1 MKNRGSRLRRPQV
14 PRGALRKVRAAGRA
28 LWRAARFA
36 RPFARH
42 LQAFRPTLKQII
54 GGIRWSA
61 MMAAWNVVALV
72 SLIVLLSL
80 LGTDQGLEL
89 LKIDTESA
97 PGVLDQFRRVG
108 VPLTIYAVSVTLASV
123 LVGRSGTR
131 RLADLAERFGLPAVP
146 VQRGSRLLIPLAIGF
161 APFVLLGRSTKP
173 GWPVLLTA
181 GAIAAAVLYPWLRAE
196 LFAGAEV
203 HTRARQAIASS
214 IVFALTFVGVA
225 IICVLPDQAR
235 AVGAAG
241 VVLCGLA
248 FWTSVLSLVFVAL
261 PLRFGLPG
269 LALLAPVPW
278 LIASFLHDPNQFPRP
293 FRTGSSARDQVNSAA
308 VSGIHDQFV
317 RWIASSEHPGEGFIP
332 VYLVSAEGGGLRAA
346 FWTARTL
353 SELNFKSAS
362 QFARHAFVYS
372 GVSGGSLGIAAFLG
386 VATKHPILGGRVLE
400 DFLGRDYL
408 APLVGRLMLTEPI
421 WQLLGA
427 YSGVLPRDVA
437 FERQWERDW
446 QAIEHHA
453 HFSRRFADVFAG
465 SAARS
470 GPAVVFNA
478 TNSET
483 GKRVLLANVDAAVVA
498 NDYLF
503 PLTTDGVAE
512 RLSDVT
518 LGEVV
523 HLSARF
529 PFISPPA
536 SMQMVVPTGIGRE
549 PVERLWGHVV
559 DGGYFD
565 NSGGLALRDVY
576 ESLSE
581 LRDAARRGI
590 GYSSSD
596 PDVDWERAR
605 PLIARARFHIL
616 VIRNDPLASPVA
628 EKNSYPTVTDN
639 RIINLWGDS
648 VTKAFKEGEFGR
660 NSPVRGTASELLVPI
675 DAALSTREARASAT
689 RRALWERVSRA
700 VGDLQYQCEVDRR
713 VASQTP
719 MVVPFTLSQECLAAQ
734 VDKYTEISLG
744 KDIAENVDEPD
755 AGAKTACDLD
765 DARGIALGW
774 MLADRSKRAM
784 SCMASQDQDIA
795 AVAAELNPP
804 Q

>member
-1 MKNRGSRLRRPQV
+1 MTKRATQFSNPLLIYAV
-14 PRGALRKVRAAGRA
+14 RKVRAARRLLRHSVQA
-28 LWRAARFA
+28 IW
-36 RPFARH
+36 PFPQHPSTRCTST
-42 LQAFRPTLKQII
+42 RQII
-54 GGIRWSA
+54 GSLRLAASLV
-61 MMAAWNVVALV
+61 AWNAIPLAGF
-72 SLIVLLSL
+72 VLLAFL

-89 LKIDTESA
+89 LKIDSESS

-108 VPLTIYAVSVTLASV
+108 IPLSIYAVAVTLASV
-123 LVGRSGTR
+123 LVGRAGTR
-131 RLADLAERFGLPAVP
+131 RLFDLADRFDLPRLAVERVSHVLT
-146 VQRGSRLLIPLAIGF
+146 PLALGY
-161 APFVLLGRSTKP
+161 APFVLLGRSTRP
-173 GWPVLLTA
+173 GASVVLAAGATAAIVIYPLLRMELLPGDRDASPAQQAVAWSLAFALIFVAVAITA
-181 GAIAAAVLYPWLRAE
+181 G
-196 LFAGAEV
+196 
-203 HTRARQAIASS
+203 
-214 IVFALTFVGVA
+214 
-225 IICVLPDQAR
+225 LPDQAR
-235 AVGAAG
+235 MVGATG
-241 VVLCGLA
+241 VVICGLGV
-248 FWTSVLSLVFVAL
+248 WTSVLSLLFVAL

-269 LALLAPVPW
+269 LALLAPLPW
-278 LIASFLHDPNQFPRP
+278 LVASFLHDPNQFPRRHDP
-293 FRTGSSARDQVNSAA
+293 ENAPREQAGAA
-308 VSGIHDQFV
+308 AISGIHDQFV
-317 RWIASSEHPGEGFIP
+317 RWILSSEHPGEESIP

-362 QFARHAFVYS
+362 QFARHAFAYS

-386 VATKHPILGGRVLE
+386 VASKHPVLGVRVLE

-408 APLVGRLMLTEPI
+408 APLVGRLMLTEPF

-446 QAIEHHA
+446 QAIEHRA
-453 HFSRRFADVFAG
+453 HFSRRFVDVFAG
-465 SAARS
+465 SATHS
-470 GPAVVFNA
+470 GPAVIFNA

-536 SMQMVVPTGIGRE
+536 SMQMVVPTGVGRE
-549 PVERLWGHVV
+549 SVDRLWGHVV

-590 GYSSSD
+590 AYSSSD
-596 PDVDWERAR
+596 PDVDWKRAR
-605 PLIARARFHIL
+605 PLIARARFHIV
-616 VIRNDPLASPVA
+616 VIRNDPLGSPVA

-648 VTKAFKEGEFGR
+648 VTKAFKEGEFSR
-660 NSPVRGTASELLVPI
+660 NSPVRSTASELLVPI
-675 DAALSTREARASAT
+675 DTALSTREARASAT

-700 VGDLQYQCEVDRR
+700 VSDLQYQCEVDRR
-713 VASQTP
+713 VASHSA
-719 MVVPFTLSQECLAAQ
+719 MVVPFTLSQECLAAG
-734 VDKYTEISLG
+734 VDQYTEISLG
-744 KDIAENVDEPD
+744 KDIAENVDEPVT
-755 AGAKTACDLD
+755 GAKIPCNLD

-795 AVAAELNPP
+795 ELAAELNPP